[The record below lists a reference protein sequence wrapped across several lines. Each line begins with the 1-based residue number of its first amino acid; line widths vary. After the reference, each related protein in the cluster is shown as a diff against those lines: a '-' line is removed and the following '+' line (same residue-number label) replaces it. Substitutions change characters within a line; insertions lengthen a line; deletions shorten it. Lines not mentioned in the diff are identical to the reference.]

1 MHFLKILFAATFAM
15 PVATGAFANDA
26 DFKLKNRTGY
36 QIDEVYVAAHSSNRW
51 GRDIMGKQTLEDGH
65 NLSVTFPHGN
75 GACDFDIKV
84 KYDDDTTAEWRDIDL
99 CKYEAVSLYWDAKK
113 QATRAVGE

>member
-1 MHFLKILFAATFAM
+1 MRDLSLLVQQGSGRDPWRGMK
-15 PVATGAFANDA
+15 
-26 DFKLKNRTGY
+26 Y
-36 QIDEVYVAAHSSNRW
+36 YVAAHSSNRW